1 MSQKRIEEN
10 ESVALQTV
18 DVHSRVDYNYL
29 EQEIPEDSMQTTAS
43 LIISG
48 DVMLDLSR
56 DCHVLAN

>member
-48 DVMLDLSR
+48 DVMLDR
-56 DCHVLAN
+56 FP

>member
-1 MSQKRIEEN
+1 M
-10 ESVALQTV
+10 ALQTV

-48 DVMLDLSR
+48 DVMLDR
-56 DCHVLAN
+56 FP